1 MEIPVTSQHL
11 GEKKNISF
19 ENDIFV
25 IEKKDAYDSSRG
37 EWRVVENGKKI
48 RDTWTGW
55 SRRKKSI
62 LFYCLLRTFSST
74 SCWCCLFIPL

>member
-25 IEKKDAYDSSRG
+25 IEKKMHTIQAEESG
-37 EWRVVENGKKI
+37 E
-48 RDTWTGW
+48 
-55 SRRKKSI
+55 
-62 LFYCLLRTFSST
+62 
-74 SCWCCLFIPL
+74 